1 MSSQSE
7 ILSPSQI
14 SLAAK
19 NGFII
24 SKREEVI
31 PLELAPE
38 LPFSG
43 DHVLVDGE
51 PVTAQICFDTDV
63 HLEFVEPKIDLTPAQ
78 EHLLRPTIEAVR
90 SLRKRIV

>member
-7 ILSPSQI
+7 NLLPSQI
-14 SLAAK
+14 TLAK
-19 NGFII
+19 LNGFI
-24 SKREEVI
+24 SERKEVV
-31 PLELAPE
+31 PSELATA

-63 HLEFVEPKIDLTPAQ
+63 HLEFAEPKIELTPAR
-78 EHLLRPTIEAVR
+78 EHLIRPTLEDSR